1 MVDEQEW
8 FVSVFRR
15 LDKKRE
21 KKKLAWANPL
31 PWMESGEF
39 MGLAEKYIPC
49 VLDLTL
55 AFYLRSL
62 DQRIDIWSIKR
73 TRKKDT

>member
-49 VLDLTL
+49 VLDMID
-55 AFYLRSL
+55 AIDLRYFNDS
-62 DQRIDIWSIKR
+62 IDIFSHKSYWR
-73 TRKKDT
+73 